1 MILNI
6 TFIIIK
12 DSNRLLK
19 KDIASIFDIAD
30 IVSLIVL
37 LSIDNVLFIDIS
49 HVLLYNLSFYNK
61 YFSLYEN
68 TNKI

>member
-6 TFIIIK
+6 TFILIK

-19 KDIASIFDIAD
+19 KDIESIFDIAD

-37 LSIDNVLFIDIS
+37 LSIDNVLFIEIS
-49 HVLLYNLSFYNK
+49 HVLLYNL
-61 YFSLYEN
+61 
-68 TNKI
+68 

>member
-6 TFIIIK
+6 TFILIK

-19 KDIASIFDIAD
+19 KDIESIFDIAE

-37 LSIDNVLFIDIS
+37 LSIDNVLFIEIS
-49 HVLLYNLSFYNK
+49 HVLLYNL
-61 YFSLYEN
+61 
-68 TNKI
+68 

>member
-49 HVLLYNLSFYNK
+49 HVLLYNLSFYNNIL
-61 YFSLYEN
+61 F
-68 TNKI
+68 II

>member
-6 TFIIIK
+6 TFILIK

-19 KDIASIFDIAD
+19 KDIASILDIAE

-49 HVLLYNLSFYNK
+49 HVLLYNLSFYNNIL
-61 YFSLYEN
+61 F
-68 TNKI
+68 II